1 MNRQYNPYERYTN
14 VGPCYNGLSL
24 PDILYELYLE
34 ALEPENFDK
43 IDEFIRDFDKRL
55 PELFES
61 FPFDKVQECYALE
74 ISYFI
79 RSLVANQ
86 YRFIYFQVY
95 QVVRNYIE
103 YHRTTLAAGIEIPN
117 KF

>member
-1 MNRQYNPYERYTN
+1 MSKQYNTYDKYVN
-14 VGPCYNGLSL
+14 IGFCYNGLSL

-34 ALEPENFDK
+34 ALEPDNFDK
-43 IDEFIRDFDKRL
+43 IDEFIRDFDRRL
-55 PELFES
+55 PELFEI
-61 FPFDKVQECYALE
+61 FTFKQVQECYALE

-103 YHRTTLAAGIEIPN
+103 YHKSTLSVGIEIPN